1 MKGMEIMYQYCF
13 SLLAAACVLG
23 LSAQEKNVPEKTFE
37 TPLYQA
43 KLSEP
48 YYWKT
53 SGVFDLRFNG
63 KKLGGGYLILADG
76 IKDGKNHI
84 RIATLPNLEYT
95 TTRKDDELV
104 LKNRRQMAPKDRKD
118 EIWAVM
124 EETIT
129 LKPQAIQFAVTVT
142 ADRDIQFN
150 RFRNILFEVHNVV
163 PVNDIE
169 NATME
174 ASKADGTS
182 DMAMVE
188 PKEKFDKTKW
198 PVKGNYQS
206 VRIAGEKD
214 IITFRAGKNAV
225 IRVVHYGGSGIE
237 IYGAYH
243 RANPDRRSFILKK
256 GDKLEWDY
264 SIEFEKL

>member
-1 MKGMEIMYQYCF
+1 
-13 SLLAAACVLG
+13 
-23 LSAQEKNVPEKTFE
+23 
-37 TPLYQA
+37 
-43 KLSEP
+43 
-48 YYWKT
+48 
-53 SGVFDLRFNG
+53 
-63 KKLGGGYLILADG
+63 
-76 IKDGKNHI
+76 
-84 RIATLPNLEYT
+84 
-95 TTRKDDELV
+95 
-104 LKNRRQMAPKDRKD
+104 MAPKAGKN

-142 ADRDIQFN
+142 ADRDIQFD

-163 PVNDIE
+163 PVKDIE

-174 ASKADGTS
+174 GSKADGTS

-198 PVKGNYQS
+198 PVNGIYQS
-206 VRIAGEKD
+206 VRIAGKKD

-243 RANPDRRSFILKK
+243 RANPDRRSFIQKK
-256 GDKLEWDY
+256 GEKLEWDY

>member
-163 PVNDIE
+163 PVKDIK

-174 ASKADGTS
+174 GSKADGTS

-214 IITFRAGKNAV
+214 IITFASFITAAAALKFTVRITV
-225 IRVVHYGGSGIE
+225 QIRTDV
-237 IYGAYH
+237 
-243 RANPDRRSFILKK
+243 RSF
-256 GDKLEWDY
+256 
-264 SIEFEKL
+264 